1 MHLLRIVH
9 LVRQTVPT
17 RQTRSYRVDPSLVR
31 DLKIPSFKEF
41 RGQLKESRRSPTE
54 SKRNRNNAAVVDELL
69 SGKESQSQSGLSS
82 SQMND
87 LHRLLS
93 DSGNPGLRMQ
103 KRIASGSAGS
113 GVALKVVGDFIAQF
127 APVTNGSAAM
137 RLPRPV
143 SNLAEDKV
151 RIEDVTR
158 VIRMNA
164 LLGRT
169 EEAQA
174 AFDMIAEE
182 GLEPDC
188 IAVNALMDAYAAKG
202 DYKAT
207 AGLFAKYFNHEAS
220 NRDIQQETDGTD
232 TNLQPDI
239 ASYSILIKACIN
251 AKNLKGAFAVYEG
264 MKTKGVNPNVQIF
277 TSLIKGCLENN
288 DLKRAWRTFDFMRG
302 EICSPDS
309 TCYSLMIHACSLDM
323 QAERALDLFQEMHNA
338 GLVATEVTYTALLKA
353 LASRPDYHE
362 EMWAIVDQ
370 MVEAGWEV
378 NNVACKVL
386 IRSCGENGNIARLRS
401 IWNWMIYKASTGD
414 SSIQVDETIHRG
426 VLEALSFCIRLQR
439 RIRKESL
446 PTPQLEPTNETTEAE
461 TPEPDPEILEEIETA
476 SEIAIREATQA
487 LRESPIFVEPI
498 PANHALSHLHLG
510 NTDKTPYAIIA
521 DASRIWANLVE
532 SRPELVSSKL
542 VDAYL
547 GVFCA
552 VPGNIVTA
560 ATAMKIYDQM
570 YVSDA
575 SIKNASENESTSGE
589 GATTTPT
596 TKLINGNTSLSNP
609 VPKTANTY
617 KLVLELVTKDKKLMV
632 ERGSD
637 IWSEYLAWD
646 QLQETKMLE
655 SAVHGNLTAGEKEAK
670 RVREGRGKNALR
682 DGFVSMIKGHA
693 RTNQVESALD
703 VLEAATIFRQ
713 DPTYLPPI
721 SFTHIPNLVDRVRDL
736 AQDGDLVPAKRL
748 KELCPPPA
756 PQNAMDEVKQMLQS
770 KWSGSDNWWGWE
782 AVGID
787 ENVRRKVIR
796 QQKKESDRVKMYWE
810 NKRQQHKRK

>member
-1 MHLLRIVH
+1 
-9 LVRQTVPT
+9 
-17 RQTRSYRVDPSLVR
+17 
-31 DLKIPSFKEF
+31 
-41 RGQLKESRRSPTE
+41 
-54 SKRNRNNAAVVDELL
+54 
-69 SGKESQSQSGLSS
+69 
-82 SQMND
+82 
-87 LHRLLS
+87 
-93 DSGNPGLRMQ
+93 
-103 KRIASGSAGS
+103 
-113 GVALKVVGDFIAQF
+113 
-127 APVTNGSAAM
+127 M

-207 AGLFAKYFNHEAS
+207 AGLFAKYFNH
-220 NRDIQQETDGTD
+220 D

-323 QAERALDLFQEMHNA
+323 QAERALDLFQEMHDA

-353 LASRPDYHE
+353 LGSRPDYHE

-370 MVEAGWEV
+370 MVDAGWEV

-401 IWNWMIYKASTGD
+401 IWNWMIYKVSTGD
-414 SSIQVDETIHRG
+414 SSIQLDETIHRG

-446 PTPQLEPTNETTEAE
+446 PAPQLEPTNETTEAE
-461 TPEPDPEILEEIETA
+461 TPEADLESLDMIETA
-476 SEIAIREATQA
+476 SEIAIREEAQA

-521 DASRIWANLVE
+521 DASRIWGDLIE
-532 SRPELVSSKL
+532 TRPELVSSKL

-570 YVSDA
+570 YV
-575 SIKNASENESTSGE
+575 
-589 GATTTPT
+589 
-596 TKLINGNTSLSNP
+596 LSNP

-617 KLVLELVTKDKKLMV
+617 KLALELVTKDKKLMV
-632 ERGSD
+632 ERGPQ
-637 IWSEYLAWD
+637 IWTEYLAWD

-655 SAVHGNLTAGEKEAK
+655 SAIHGKLTAGEKEAK

-693 RTNQVESALD
+693 RTNQVESALE
-703 VLEAATIFRQ
+703 VLEASTIFRQ

-721 SFTHIPNLVDRVRDL
+721 AFTHISNLVDRVRDL
-736 AQDGDLVPAKRL
+736 AQDGDMVPAKRL
-748 KELCPPPA
+748 KELCPPPV